1 MKRKVK
7 KVYDYTVVLTKT
19 DENGNGVNFTVPYIG
34 YGFTNEITFHDRK
47 KMFDF
52 FIIESALLRKN
63 EKIEV
68 KCVENWNVK

>member
-7 KVYDYTVVLTKT
+7 KVYDYTYVLTKT
-19 DENGNGVNFTVPYIG
+19 DENGNAVNFTTPCVD
-34 YGFTNEITFHDRK
+34 GFTNEIIFHNRE

-52 FIIESALLRKN
+52 FIVESALLRKN